1 MKAVGI
7 RKVHYSDSNG
17 NIISETV
24 KNMVSIQASVSSRYI
39 NRVNSTKRE
48 TNIEYFE
55 KLLKNLLPN
64 IIKRVNFENFI
75 KYNLSTML
83 PGYTYTFSSTKGITI
98 VSILNP
104 SAQKIIAAQ
113 IIN

>member
-39 NRVNSTKRE
+39 NRINSTKRE

-83 PGYTYTFSSTKGITI
+83 PGYTHTFSSSKGITI

-104 SAQKIIAAQ
+104 NAQKIIAAQ